1 MHEPGTMTRTV
12 AAYITAI
19 LAFLVLWGATASR
32 AEVGQLTENQVKA
45 AYLFNFAKFVEWPG
59 SAFVGPGA
67 PLVIG
72 IIGKG
77 PYGEA
82 HEALSGRTAK
92 GRRVVIRQLTRA
104 DEAAGCQILFIAA
117 SEKPR
122 LQEILRALPAS
133 GVLTVSDLKNFCRTG
148 GMIGLIT
155 RGEKLQFEIN
165 VANAERAGLKL
176 SSQMLKLAVSVLD

>member
-1 MHEPGTMTRTV
+1 MTRTL
-12 AAYITAI
+12 AAYIALI
-19 LAFLVLWGATASR
+19 LATMTLPGAATCR
-32 AEVGQLTENQVKA
+32 AEVVQLSENQVKA

-59 SAFVGPGA
+59 SAFVGPGS

-92 GRRVVIRQLTRA
+92 GRRVQIRQLSRA
-104 DEAAGCQILFIAA
+104 DEAAGCQILYIAA
-117 SEKPR
+117 SEKPH
-122 LQEILRALPAS
+122 LQEILRALPS
-133 GVLTVSDLKNFCRTG
+133 TGVLTVSDLKNFCRTG
-148 GMIGLIT
+148 GMIGLVT
-155 RGEKLQFEIN
+155 RGEKLQFEVN